1 MKPLF
6 SEEEKIQAVRT
17 FLIALQQKRA
27 KITSYE
33 DIANRLNAGRL
44 NILCELDKR
53 GLKEIHLPYSTSK
66 YVPCYRYDDAQ
77 VYFEWLAQV
86 VSGTSPD
93 VIGDDLIKRAND
105 QLFNF
110 IRIMQQSGNVEI
122 DSKIQMIEP
131 YDWQNLFSSFNERLT
146 DMQRIIDKGDKDII
160 EVLKSLLQ
168 LIKENKTLLKK
179 LSRDSEKPFGR

>member
-1 MKPLF
+1 
-6 SEEEKIQAVRT
+6 
-17 FLIALQQKRA
+17 
-27 KITSYE
+27 
-33 DIANRLNAGRL
+33 
-44 NILCELDKR
+44 
-53 GLKEIHLPYSTSK
+53 
-66 YVPCYRYDDAQ
+66 
-77 VYFEWLAQV
+77 
-86 VSGTSPD
+86 
-93 VIGDDLIKRAND
+93 
-105 QLFNF
+105 
-110 IRIMQQSGNVEI
+110 MQQSGNVEI